1 MSCCIQNKNITSNL
15 YKKIETELR
24 IFVGDTG
31 EIIELFDTEFE
42 RNPSEG
48 DLLHLPFAWA
58 RNNISSMT
66 TKHIFSTDL
75 VDSPT
80 GAGRA
85 AASAFGAGH
94 EVATDKV
101 GGTKGV
107 SPTGAGH
114 EVATGFLG
122 ELRTEQEEVR
132 NSAYQHLQT
141 TGSTIIS
148 AQPGFGKTIVSI
160 ELICALNVPALILV
174 KQTTVANQWIES
186 IAKYAPTKRVTK
198 LSSKKFE
205 PCFDIY
211 IANPVLFKED
221 NNAFFF
227 HRNKLD
233 VLQKIKFLVVDE
245 LHQVVSKKN
254 HKAFFKV
261 SPDYFLGLS
270 ATPYRPE
277 NDPMT
282 KAISLFFGDKIVK
295 TPFFKKHTVYIIKTN
310 FSPQFKINIFT
321 KQLDWNQ
328 VLASQATNVS
338 RNRKIIECLKR
349 FPDRIWLVLVKRVE
363 HAKILNE
370 MLKESNLQSSVLT
383 GTTKTFDKNTKILI
397 GTTCKIGTGF
407 DHSPINSLIVASD
420 CVEYFEQFLGRC
432 MRTPTVEPIV
442 VDFEDSFIP
451 LINHLCIRITKYKA
465 CGGDIIYENIC
476 LPEENQKTN
485 IVIPK
490 RLVVDTV

>member
-15 YKKIETELR
+15 YNKIKNEL
-24 IFVGDTG
+24 IIPVGDTG

-58 RNNISSMT
+58 RNNISSMAA
-66 TKHIFSTDL
+66 KHIFSANL
-75 VDSPT
+75 VD
-80 GAGRA
+80 
-85 AASAFGAGH
+85 
-94 EVATDKV
+94 
-101 GGTKGV
+101 
-107 SPTGAGH
+107 
-114 EVATGFLG
+114 TGFLG
-122 ELRTEQEEVR
+122 ELRTDQKEVR
-132 NSAYQHLQT
+132 NSAYQNLQT

-148 AQPGFGKTIVSI
+148 AKPGFGKTIVSI
-160 ELICALNVPALILV
+160 ELICALNVPTLILV
-174 KQTTVANQWIES
+174 KQTTVANQWTES

-205 PCFDIY
+205 SCSDIY

-221 NNAFFF
+221 NNVFFF

-270 ATPYRPE
+270 ATHYRPE

-310 FSPQFKINIFT
+310 FSPHFKINIFT
-321 KQLDWNQ
+321 KQLDWNH
-328 VLASQATNVS
+328 VLASQATNAS
-338 RNRKIIECLKR
+338 RNRKIIECLKH

-370 MLKESNLQSSVLT
+370 MLKESGLQSCVLT
-383 GTTKTFDKNTKILI
+383 GKTKDFDKNTKILI

-442 VDFEDSFIP
+442 VDFEDSFKP
-451 LINHLCIRITKYKA
+451 LINHLHIRITKYKA
-465 CGGDIIYENIC
+465 CGGDIIYENIY
-476 LPEENQKTN
+476 LPEDNTFGAAAESREGAPTFGGDSNQKTN

-490 RLVVDTV
+490 RLVVDKV

>member
-1 MSCCIQNKNITSNL
+1 MKIKTKNMSCCIQNKNLTSNL
-15 YKKIETELR
+15 YKKIKNEL
-24 IFVGDTG
+24 IISVGDTG
-31 EIIELFDTEFE
+31 ETIELFDIEYE
-42 RNPSEG
+42 RKPSEG

-58 RNNISSMT
+58 RNNI
-66 TKHIFSTDL
+66 FSTETKQIFHNDI
-75 VDSPT
+75 VDTVYDADRCAVTTFGDGS
-80 GAGRA
+80 A
-85 AASAFGAGH
+85 AANPAGVGAFGA
-94 EVATDKV
+94 TDFR
-101 GGTKGV
+101 GD
-107 SPTGAGH
+107 
-114 EVATGFLG
+114 
-122 ELRTEQEEVR
+122 LRTEQKEVR
-132 NSAYQHLQT
+132 NEAYKNLQE

-148 AQPGFGKTIVSI
+148 AKPGFGKTIVSI
-160 ELICALNVPALILV
+160 ELICELNVPTLILV

-186 IAKYAPTKRVTK
+186 LAKYAPTKSVTK

-205 PCFDIY
+205 SCSDIY

-221 NNAFFF
+221 NNVFFF
-227 HRNKLD
+227 HRNRLD

-254 HKAFFKV
+254 HKSFFKV

-277 NDPMT
+277 NDPLT

-295 TPFFKKHTVYIIKTN
+295 TPFFNKHTVYIIKTD
-310 FSPQFKINIFT
+310 FVPQLKTNIFT

-328 VLASQATNVS
+328 VLTSQATNVS
-338 RNRKIIECLKR
+338 RNKKIVECLKR

-370 MLKESNLQSSVLT
+370 MLKESSLQSSVLT
-383 GTTKTFDKNTKILI
+383 GTTKDFDKTTKILI

-442 VDFEDSFIP
+442 VDFEDSFKP
-451 LINHLCIRITKYKA
+451 LVNHLKIRITKYKA
-465 CGGDIIYENIC
+465 CGGKIIYKNVC
-476 LPEENQKTN
+476 SPEEYQKTN

-490 RLVVDTV
+490 RLVVNNV

>member
-15 YKKIETELR
+15 YKKIKKEL
-24 IFVGDTG
+24 IISVGDTG

-58 RNNISSMT
+58 RNNISSIEA
-66 TKHIFSTDL
+66 KHIYSDDL
-75 VDSPT
+75 VDT
-80 GAGRA
+80 VYDAGNA
-85 AASAFGAGH
+85 AVTTFGGGSAA
-94 EVATDKV
+94 VT
-101 GGTKGV
+101 
-107 SPTGAGH
+107 S
-114 EVATGFLG
+114 FLG
-122 ELRTEQEEVR
+122 KLRTEQEEVR
-132 NSAYQHLQT
+132 NEAYQNLLE

-148 AQPGFGKTIVSI
+148 AKPGFGKTIVSI
-160 ELICALNVPALILV
+160 ELICALNVPTLILV

-205 PCFDIY
+205 LFSDIY

-221 NNAFFF
+221 NNVFFF

-245 LHQVVSKKN
+245 LHQVVSRKN

-328 VLASQATNVS
+328 VLASQATNAN

-370 MLKESNLQSSVLT
+370 MLKESNLESSVLT
-383 GTTKTFDKNTKILI
+383 GTTKDFDKNTKILI

-442 VDFEDSFIP
+442 VDFEDSFKP
-451 LINHLCIRITKYKA
+451 LINHLSIRITKYKA
-465 CGGDIIYENIC
+465 CGGDIIYENRC
-476 LPEENQKTN
+476 LPEDNQKTN

-490 RLVVDTV
+490 RLIVNDI

>member
-66 TKHIFSTDL
+66 AKHIFSTDL
-75 VDSPT
+75 VDTTFGDGSAAASPT

-85 AASAFGAGH
+85 A
-94 EVATDKV
+94 
-101 GGTKGV
+101 
-107 SPTGAGH
+107 
-114 EVATGFLG
+114 ATGFLG

-141 TGSTIIS
+141 AGSTIIS

-160 ELICALNVPALILV
+160 ELICALNVPTLILV

-432 MRTPTVEPIV
+432 MRTPTVKPIV

-451 LINHLCIRITKYKA
+451 LINHLRIRITKYKA

>member
-1 MSCCIQNKNITSNL
+1 MRIKTTNMSCCIQNKNITSNL
-15 YKKIETELR
+15 YKKIKNEL
-24 IFVGDTG
+24 IISVGDTG

-48 DLLHLPFAWA
+48 GLLHLPFAWA
-58 RNNISSMT
+58 RNNISSIEA
-66 TKHIFSTDL
+66 KHIFSADL
-75 VDSPT
+75 VD
-80 GAGRA
+80 
-85 AASAFGAGH
+85 
-94 EVATDKV
+94 TDEV
-101 GGTKGV
+101 GGTKGGITFGDGSAAV
-107 SPTGAGH
+107 
-114 EVATGFLG
+114 TGFLG
-122 ELRTEQEEVR
+122 KLRTEQEEVR
-132 NSAYQHLQT
+132 NEAYQNLQE

-148 AQPGFGKTIVSI
+148 AKPGFGKTIVSI
-160 ELICALNVPALILV
+160 ELICALNVPTLILV

-205 PCFDIY
+205 LCSDIY

-221 NNAFFF
+221 NNVFFF

-321 KQLDWNQ
+321 KQLDWNK
-328 VLASQATNVS
+328 VLTSQATNVS
-338 RNRKIIECLKR
+338 RNRKIVECLKR

-370 MLKESNLQSSVLT
+370 MLKESGLQSCMLT
-383 GTTKTFDKNTKILI
+383 GTTKVFDKNTKILI

-442 VDFEDSFIP
+442 VDFEDSFKP
-451 LINHLCIRITKYKA
+451 LINHLSIRITKYKA

-476 LPEENQKTN
+476 LPEDNSN

-490 RLVVDTV
+490 RLIVNNV